1 MGWPPFSEAALRT
14 ERERE
19 RGERKKWGIERERRG
34 RERERGEEE
43 VAFRPSRQ
51 DGERQPVSRR

>member
-19 RGERKKWGIERERRG
+19 EGREKEMGNRKREKG